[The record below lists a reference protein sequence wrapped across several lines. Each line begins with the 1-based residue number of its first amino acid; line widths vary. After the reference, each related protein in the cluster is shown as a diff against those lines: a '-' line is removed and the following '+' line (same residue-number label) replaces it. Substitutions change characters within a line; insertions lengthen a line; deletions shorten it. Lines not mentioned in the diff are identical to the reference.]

1 LAHHD
6 PTPEQTLLDR
16 ERIGYLHDAIANLPE
31 RLRTVI
37 QAYYFNQRPM
47 AELATELGV
56 TESRISQLRAE
67 ATHLLRDALNT
78 LHTTHPTTPD
88 TTGGKTEGCAA
99 RRRTAY
105 YAAVAAHGT
114 LRTRLA
120 HTTTTGL
127 PLTTA

>member
-1 LAHHD
+1 HSGTGGLAHHD

-16 ERIGYLHDAIANLPE
+16 ERIGYLHDAIANLPA

-37 QAYYFNQRPM
+37 EAYYFNQRPM

-67 ATHLLRDALNT
+67 ATTLLRDALNT
-78 LHTTHPTTPD
+78 VHTTNPTPAPATAQA
-88 TTGGKTEGCAA
+88 EGCAA

-114 LRTRLA
+114 LRTRL
-120 HTTTTGL
+120 
-127 PLTTA
+127 

>member
-1 LAHHD
+1 A
-6 PTPEQTLLDR
+6 
-16 ERIGYLHDAIANLPE
+16 

-37 QAYYFNQRPM
+37 EAYYFNQRPM
-47 AELATELGV
+47 AELAAELGV

-67 ATHLLRDALNT
+67 ATVLLRDALNT
-78 LHTTHPTTPD
+78 VHTTNPTPAPATA
-88 TTGGKTEGCAA
+88 TAQAEGCAA

-127 PLTTA
+127 PLGIA